1 MRKSLIF
8 MSALLLAG
16 TAGTAT
22 AASFREVARA
32 VNDDQMLI
40 AAGMEPEAAVLRRQC
55 SAAVIETDDPPESFD
70 CVYVQTEKGVNLF
83 SLEDGYLMA
92 ELQVKVDVMDGVA
105 LKRSGRWAQ
114 VQVFSGDRIAAFYIF
129 GDDWIDT
136 EQTEAVYRWLV
147 ASGVPER
154 TPRKWI
160 GR

>member
-1 MRKSLIF
+1 MRKPLIF
-8 MSALLLAG
+8 LSALLLAG
-16 TAGTAT
+16 SAMAS
-22 AASFREVARA
+22 SFREVSRA

-40 AAGMEPEAAVLRRQC
+40 AAGLEPEAAVVRRQC
-55 SAAVIETDDPPESFD
+55 SAAVVETDDPPESFD
-70 CVYVQTEKGVNLF
+70 CVYVQTEGAVNLF
-83 SLEDGYLMA
+83 SLEDGYLMS
-92 ELQVKVDVMDGVA
+92 EMQVKLDVMDGVA

-136 EQTEAVYRWLV
+136 EQTEAVYHWLV
-147 ASGVPER
+147 KSGVPQR